1 MHLTPQ
7 QQTFLCLVLLL
18 LLAGWA
24 VQAWRLAQAESLP
37 VAAART
43 TVP

>member
-18 LLAGWA
+18 LLAGWS
-24 VQAWRLAQAESLP
+24 VQAWRLGQADP
-37 VAAART
+37 APAAAGQ
-43 TVP
+43 PPAP